1 MKTNKI
7 IIIAEVGV
15 NHNGDI
21 KLAKKLIVEAKKA
34 GADFVK
40 FQSFVPEK
48 MVTVS
53 AKKANYQNKFTSKKL
68 THFLMLKKLQLS
80 YIDQEKLLNFA
91 KKKKIGFLSSPF
103 DLESANFILSLNIP
117 YIKIP
122 SGEIT
127 NLPLLEFI
135 ASKKKPVILS
145 TGMSTLKEINFA
157 INILL
162 KNGLSK
168 NKINILHCTSEYPTP
183 SKNVNL
189 NTIALLKETF
199 MCNVGFSD
207 HTLNMEASI
216 AAASIGAKI
225 IEKHITLSNDLDG
238 PDHKSS
244 MEPKDFKKMVKIIR
258 NIEILLGHK
267 KKIISNDEKKNKTI
281 VRKSI
286 VAKKKILKGQIFTK
300 HNLTTKRPGNGIS
313 PVNWYKLI
321 GKRSKKNYKIDELI

>member
-135 ASKKKPVILS
+135 A
-145 TGMSTLKEINFA
+145 
-157 INILL
+157 
-162 KNGLSK
+162 
-168 NKINILHCTSEYPTP
+168 
-183 SKNVNL
+183 
-189 NTIALLKETF
+189 
-199 MCNVGFSD
+199 
-207 HTLNMEASI
+207 
-216 AAASIGAKI
+216 
-225 IEKHITLSNDLDG
+225 
-238 PDHKSS
+238 
-244 MEPKDFKKMVKIIR
+244 
-258 NIEILLGHK
+258 
-267 KKIISNDEKKNKTI
+267 
-281 VRKSI
+281 
-286 VAKKKILKGQIFTK
+286 
-300 HNLTTKRPGNGIS
+300 
-313 PVNWYKLI
+313 
-321 GKRSKKNYKIDELI
+321 

>member
-80 YIDQEKLLNFA
+80 YIDQEKLFNFA